1 MIALRVLSSLEDSN
15 KEELISLS
23 VEQPKEFLHIME
35 WSQYTLLEIKLSF
48 KKT

>member
-15 KEELISLS
+15 KEELISLF

-35 WSQYTLLEIKLSF
+35 
-48 KKT
+48 